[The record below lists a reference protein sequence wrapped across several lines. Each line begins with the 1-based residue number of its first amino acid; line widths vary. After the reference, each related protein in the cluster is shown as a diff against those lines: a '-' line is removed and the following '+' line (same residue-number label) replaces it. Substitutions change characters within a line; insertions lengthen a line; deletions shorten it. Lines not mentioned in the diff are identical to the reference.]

1 MIRSRRGAPRRAFVV
16 VLAILAVGGIGIGTW
31 KGEGGNATAAAA
43 VTTFKATRGDIV
55 VSVGGVGRIVER
67 GAFTQLAV
75 PSGPGGS
82 GSSAPAD
89 AVFARA
95 TARVRRLLVAPG
107 QEVEAG
113 DALALL
119 DDSGTSDA
127 AIKQAESELATAELE
142 LRQKQTS
149 DPQQGVPPSA
159 VELNAAQLAVDSARA
174 RLARLLGPA
183 RTADVRTAQADV
195 KKAEA
200 DLETARGGSAAARSS
215 AISLAQHN
223 VRLAKKR
230 LDRALAPPNAADVAA
245 AQAEVKKAQADLALL
260 KRPSPAPA
268 GPVIK
273 AAEQA
278 VALAQQRLAKLTGP
292 PDPVALS
299 QAQADVKKA
308 EADLAALLRRPDP
321 PVTKQEVD
329 AANAAL
335 DAARV
340 KLSRL
345 LAPPDPVDVSAA
357 VLDLNRAL
365 ADLAVLLQPTPD
377 ALPEAVAA
385 AQLAVD
391 AARLRLKRLLS
402 PPNDV
407 DVETARLDLARARA
421 ELRNLQAGPSS
432 AAESAAREAVASARA
447 KLAQLLGPAV
457 SADVTAARLD
467 ISKAEADL
475 AVLRARGGPA
485 SPIDIELAQN
495 KVEAARTR
503 LESARATQQ
512 LLTVRTPTTGTVRAV
527 LTAVGAPVDTS
538 TPIAAVADLES
549 LEVSVD
555 LSEFDVAQ
563 VRRGM
568 KSVVSVDALGGE
580 SFPGKVRFVALAGSD
595 ASGVVTFPVQVSL
608 TETDGVRPGM
618 NVSVRIIV
626 AQRKN
631 VIQVPVEAVSGEDE
645 EAFVNVL
652 DEAGEP
658 VARKVVLGLANNKR
672 VEIVKGLRE
681 GELVVLPEAEA
692 ASGEE

>member
-1 MIRSRRGAPRRAFVV
+1 MIRSKRGAPRRAAVA
-16 VLAILAVGGIGIGTW
+16 VLVILTVGGIGFGTW
-31 KGEGGNATAAAA
+31 QGRGGRAEAAAA
-43 VTTFKATRGDIV
+43 VTTFKATRGDLV

-75 PSGPGGS
+75 PSGSGGS

-95 TARVRRLLVAPG
+95 SARVSKLLVAPG
-107 QEVEAG
+107 QQVEAG
-113 DALALL
+113 DPVALL
-119 DDSGTSDA
+119 DDSGTSAA
-127 AIKQAESELATAELE
+127 AIKQAESEFASAQLE

-149 DPQQGVPPSA
+149 DPQQGVRPSA
-159 VELNAAQLAVDSARA
+159 AELNAGQLAVDSARA
-174 RLARLLGPA
+174 RLERLLGPA

-200 DLETARGGSAAARSS
+200 DLETARGGSAAARAS
-215 AISLAQHN
+215 AISLSQHN

-230 LDRALAPPNAADVAA
+230 LNRALAPPNAADVAA
-245 AQAEVKKAQADLALL
+245 AQAEVKKAEADLALL
-260 KRPSPAPA
+260 KRPSAAPVGA
-268 GPVIK
+268 VIK

-278 VALAQQRLAKLTGP
+278 VTVAQQRLAKLTGP

-308 EADLAALLRRPDP
+308 EADLATLLRRSDP
-321 PVTKQEVD
+321 PVIKQEVD

-335 DAARV
+335 EAARV

-345 LAPPDPVDVSAA
+345 LAPPDPADVSAA

-365 ADLAVLLQPTPD
+365 ADLAVLLTPTPD
-377 ALPEAVAA
+377 ALPEALAA

-391 AARLRLKRLLS
+391 AARLRLKRLLA

-432 AAESAAREAVASARA
+432 AAESAARGAVASARA
-447 KLAQLLGPAV
+447 KLAQLRGPAV
-457 SADVTAARLD
+457 SSDVSAARLD
-467 ISKAEADL
+467 VSKAEADL

-485 SPIDIELAQN
+485 SPIDIELAQT
-495 KVEAARTR
+495 KVEAAGTR
-503 LESARATQQ
+503 LATARAAQQ
-512 LLTVRTPTTGTVRAV
+512 LLTVRTPTAGTVRAV
-527 LTAVGAPVDTS
+527 LTAPGAPVDTS
-538 TPIAAVADLES
+538 TPIVAVANLER
-549 LEVSVD
+549 LEVNVD

-563 VRRGM
+563 VERGM
-568 KSVVSVDALGGE
+568 KAVVNVDALGGE
-580 SFPGKVRFVALAGSD
+580 SFPGKVRFVALTGSD
-595 ASGVVTFPVQVSL
+595 TSGVVTFPVQVSL
-608 TETDGVRPGM
+608 TETDGVKPGM
-618 NVSVRIIV
+618 NVSVQIIV

-631 VIQVPVEAVSGEDE
+631 VIQIPVEAVIGEDE
-645 EAFVNVL
+645 EASVEVIG
-652 DEAGEP
+652 AGGEP
-658 VARKVVLGLANNKR
+658 VPRKVKLGIANNKR

-681 GELVVLPEAEA
+681 GELVVLPETEA